1 MNISGMSK
9 LSIIVPVYNSEKYL
23 KRCVESILSQ
33 TFRDFE
39 IILIDDGSKDGSG
52 GMCDDYSRRFGN
64 IHTIHQKNSGAAT
77 ARNTGIDWVKKN
89 SKSRYISFIDADD
102 WVHPEML
109 EILIRNSD
117 EEKNRMVV
125 CGYMITEKYSENFS
139 ECECKCVKY
148 SPPDFLIERSNVCH
162 MPVCKLLDV
171 RLFESYRFPDG
182 KLYEDV
188 FLMYK
193 LFYACDEIL
202 FIDFPLYF
210 YFKNPES
217 SMNSSYS
224 LRKLDEVEAGEEQV
238 EFFKEKND
246 ERNLT
251 EAYKR
256 LMYYYSEHTRKLR
269 QLPGGKPYAAKLKR
283 KLARLLLTKAKAC
296 KVSIRSD
303 TQYYETAFPLFMFFY
318 WRFRKLSGIFSK
330 KKS

>member
-1 MNISGMSK
+1 MSK
-9 LSIIVPVYNSEKYL
+9 ISIIIPVYNSEKYL
-23 KRCVESILSQ
+23 SRCIESILSQ
-33 TFRDFE
+33 MFQDFE

-52 GMCDDYSRRFGN
+52 GICDDYSRRFDN

-125 CGYMITEKYSENFS
+125 CGYVITEKYSENFS
-139 ECECKCVKY
+139 ECDCKAVKY
-148 SPPDFLIERSNVCH
+148 SPSDFLIERSNVCH

-193 LFYACDEIL
+193 LFYACNEIL

-224 LRKLDEVEAGEEQV
+224 LRKLDEVEAGEEQIQ
-238 EFFKEKND
+238 FFKEKHD
-246 ERNLT
+246 EKNLIQ
-251 EAYKR
+251 AYRR
-256 LMYYYSEHTRKLR
+256 LMYYYDSHMRNLKT
-269 QLPGGKPYAAKLKR
+269 LPDGKPYYKTLKR
-283 KLARLLLTKAKAC
+283 KLAKLLRQKAKLCGISVKDNSA
-296 KVSIRSD
+296 
-303 TQYYETAFPLFMFFY
+303 YYESAFPIFMKFY
-318 WRFRKLSGIFSK
+318 WRWK
-330 KKS
+330 KVQSLLHK